1 MQASVGVPARFRQPS
16 WVLLG
21 VATAVA
27 LGASLGAGA
36 LVVHEASV
44 LYPATAHF
52 SHFRVADYATL
63 TVVGVLAACACW
75 PAVTRVASAPRRL
88 FFQMAVAGTVLLWLP
103 DLGLLIGGAPAAA
116 VVALMLLHLLIA
128 LVTYNAL
135 VHLAPVRPMPVTSGT
150 RPEAEP
156 PPAPAL
162 APALGGAATSTPVVL
177 SEDVV
182 RRVWNAMAV
191 LVAVESALGVAAIV
205 SVPFRRPNTL
215 FPSRGTWLYAA
226 HGAVGVVL
234 GLGAVGVLVL
244 SLLAGRMAR
253 IGAVLGAAGVLIG
266 VAGGVFATFQVTRLL
281 GMGVMMLGVVM
292 AAVGYLV
299 PALDRMGKAEAAK
312 AQAARQAMAKANE
325 RRASGTGNGRGVGT
339 VNGHAANAVNGH
351 AGGGTGGPSGSAGPS
366 GTGGSPV

>member
-1 MQASVGVPARFRQPS
+1 VQASVGAPARFRQPS
-16 WVLLG
+16 WALLA
-21 VATAVA
+21 VATAGA

-36 LVVHEASV
+36 LVVHETSV
-44 LYPATAHF
+44 LYPATAHI

-63 TVVGVLAACACW
+63 TVVGVLGACACW
-75 PAVTRVASAPRRL
+75 PVVTRVASAPRRL

-128 LVTYNAL
+128 VVTYNAL
-135 VHLAPVRPMPVTSGT
+135 VHLAPVRPVPATPRT
-150 RPEAEP
+150 HPEPEP
-156 PPAPAL
+156 PP
-162 APALGGAATSTPVVL
+162 GGAPPPTPVVL
-177 SEDVV
+177 GEDVV

-253 IGAVLGAAGVLIG
+253 IGAVLGAAGVLVG
-266 VAGGVFATFQVTRLL
+266 VAGGVFATFQETRLL

-299 PALDRMGKAEAAK
+299 PALDRMGKAEAAR

-325 RRASGTGNGRGVGT
+325 RRASGTGNGRGVST
-339 VNGHAANAVNGH
+339 VHGHASNGHASNGHAA
-351 AGGGTGGPSGSAGPS
+351 GGTAGPPGSAGPS
-366 GTGGSPV
+366 GTAGPPGTGGSPV